1 VEDSLELAEESQG
14 VDNVGLGIKVVVDV
28 VLEHGIDIRDID
40 VEFNE
45 ITIEAIFVVSQKLVV
60 QSLEVLNTTVEDA
73 QDLVNSFQI
82 VLFEG
87 LELLLCLEKINKL
100 LESSLEEVKA
110 SENLLGVEIE
120 LSGLWHALET
130 LLGELVLSQV
140 GLVELEALLEDD
152 NKVFSGNLVFFPKN
166 TVVTSCSST
175 LLLLSRCLGSCCFLS
190 VEVQDVVL
198 AVHDHLVGDL
208 DEETGH
214 SFVSVVVSSYGVDH
228 LDGVHQNRES
238 FDDREW
244 GSIVEGFDVAF
255 KSQQILD
262 VVLSF
267 VELFGNSE
275 LDGTPVGDGEVD
287 ATISVSV
294 LLVS

>member
-1 VEDSLELAEESQG
+1 
-14 VDNVGLGIKVVVDV
+14 
-28 VLEHGIDIRDID
+28 
-40 VEFNE
+40 
-45 ITIEAIFVVSQKLVV
+45 
-60 QSLEVLNTTVEDA
+60 
-73 QDLVNSFQI
+73 
-82 VLFEG
+82 
-87 LELLLCLEKINKL
+87 
-100 LESSLEEVKA
+100 
-110 SENLLGVEIE
+110 
-120 LSGLWHALET
+120 
-130 LLGELVLSQV
+130 
-140 GLVELEALLEDD
+140 
-152 NKVFSGNLVFFPKN
+152 
-166 TVVTSCSST
+166 
-175 LLLLSRCLGSCCFLS
+175 
-190 VEVQDVVL
+190 
-198 AVHDHLVGDL
+198 
-208 DEETGH
+208 
-214 SFVSVVVSSYGVDH
+214 VDH